1 MTGIV
6 SALTLLYVL
15 VSIRAPWWMVAVL
28 VASTLGDLIRGAY
41 KAGKEVRSE

>member
-6 SALTLLYVL
+6 SALMLLYVL
-15 VSIRAPWWMVAVL
+15 VSIKAPWWTIAVMVASV
-28 VASTLGDLIRGAY
+28 LGDVIRGAY